1 MHYQLIIISHN
12 QLLIKNIKNINE
24 QVKLID
30 DCHILYKEETIS
42 FDYLIFTDNSLVLN
56 KKEIGILTENSIPVT
71 NYEKQ
76 TSIENIYYCNEDD
89 VNEILNN
96 L

>member
-56 KKEIGILTENSIPVT
+56 KKEIGILTENFIPVT